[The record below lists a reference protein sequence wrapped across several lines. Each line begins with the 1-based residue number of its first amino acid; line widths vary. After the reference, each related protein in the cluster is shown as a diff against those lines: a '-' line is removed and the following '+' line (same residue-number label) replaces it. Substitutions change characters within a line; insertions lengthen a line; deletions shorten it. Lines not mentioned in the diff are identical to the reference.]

1 MTDEY
6 LTADRECLLAVLTAC
21 LAADEVPTLLSDV
34 LERHLGPGWAR
45 EYAGARS
52 PKERADCLVRRL
64 RLHQQV
70 WSRR

>member
-21 LAADEVPTLLSDV
+21 LAVDDVPTMLSDV

-45 EYAGARS
+45 EYAAARS
-52 PKERADCLVRRL
+52 PEERAGCIVRRL
-64 RLHQQV
+64 RLNQPV
-70 WSRR
+70 R